1 MEALI
6 LCRFDP
12 TYGPKIF
19 LVAPK
24 SLNEEYIKKIPDLMD
39 IRSKGVF
46 IHIFED
52 LKTANLFFEVPS
64 EFARGGKD
72 GFLISIITE
81 INSNLKLMLAREL
94 LESFS
99 HNLIN
104 LEDAYKAFDIDAKN
118 YKGDPNKLREIE
130 NLFFS
135 FYKSISPAIKTLE
148 MAEHRYQA
156 LFKAARDAIFIIDK
170 DLEIIVD
177 VNTEAEN
184 LIETSREQIIGL
196 QPSQLNIFNL
206 SKLNLEALNIES
218 NRPVFTELK
227 KSNGKMVFME
237 MSACDIRLGDQHL
250 IQLIFHD
257 ITRIKMAE
265 QKLQR
270 HSKNIEILNKIIT
283 VANQAKTLFE
293 LMDNIL
299 NYVISF
305 LNLDACCLYLIDE
318 STGIAKIKANKGR
331 LIHNFTRKNR
341 EILVNQSPYDI
352 VFVKGV
358 AIYNDNFPS
367 LINKFLEGTDFNSIV
382 IIPLFSKFKI
392 NGTMVILLREK
403 KLYAHDEIDL
413 FISLGLEIG
422 TSIERMKNEEYLKQ
436 SEIKSNFLLK
446 HIPFSIFRISNE
458 GTILDVKL
466 GKEIKKFV
474 LPAKFLNKKLSEA
487 FSKENSDKVIFYLE
501 KALKTKESQMI
512 NLILPLENKKV
523 VFQVHIH
530 PINDE
535 EALFFLQNTL
545 RIQQ

>member
-19 LVAPK
+19 LKAPK
-24 SLNEEYIKKIPDLMD
+24 SLKEEYLKEIPSLIE
-39 IRSKGVF
+39 IRSSGVF
-46 IHIFED
+46 IHIFGEI
-52 LKTANLFFEVPS
+52 KTANLFFKVPS

-72 GFLISIITE
+72 GFLISIITD

-94 LESFS
+94 LESFAQ
-99 HNLIN
+99 NLIN

-118 YKGDPNKLREIE
+118 YKGDPNKLMEIE

-135 FYKSISPAIKTLE
+135 FYKSIIPAIKALE

-156 LFKAARDAIFIIDK
+156 LFKAARDAIFIIDR
-170 DLEIIVD
+170 DLGIIVD

-184 LIETSREQIIGL
+184 LFKKSREQIIGL
-196 QPSQLNIFNL
+196 QPSQLNIFNQ

-218 NRPVFTELK
+218 NSPIFTELK
-227 KSNGKMVFME
+227 KSNDKMVFME
-237 MSACDIRLGDQHL
+237 ISASDIRLGDQHL
-250 IQLIFHD
+250 IQFLFHD
-257 ITRIKMAE
+257 ITDIKIAE
-265 QKLQR
+265 QKLQT

-283 VANQAKTLFE
+283 VANQAKTLSE

-299 NYVISF
+299 NYIKGF
-305 LNLDACCLYLIDE
+305 LNLDGCCLYLIDE
-318 STGIAKIKANKGR
+318 STGIAKIKANTG
-331 LIHNFTRKNR
+331 LIHNFVRKNK
-341 EILVNQSPYDI
+341 ELLINQSPYDI
-352 VFVKGV
+352 VFVNGV
-358 AIYNDNFPS
+358 ATYNNNFPS

-392 NGTMVILLREK
+392 IGTMVILLREK
-403 KLYAHDEIDL
+403 KLFAPDEIDL
-413 FISLGLEIG
+413 YISLGLEMG

-436 SEIKSNFLLK
+436 SEIRSNFLLK

-474 LPAKFLNKKLSEA
+474 LPTTFLGKKLSEA
-487 FSKENSDKVIFYLE
+487 FSKENSEKAFFYLE
-501 KALKTKESQMI
+501 QALKTKESQKI
-512 NLILPLENKKV
+512 NLILPIENKKII
-523 VFQVHIH
+523 FQVHID
-530 PINDE
+530 PINNKE
-535 EALFFLQNTL
+535 VLFFLQNTS
-545 RIQQ
+545 RILQ